1 MRSPLKKF
9 PHFQALDLMDCGPTC
24 LRIIA
29 KHYGRTF
36 SPILLRKLSYK
47 TKTGVSM
54 LHLSD
59 AADHLGF
66 RTLGVQCSFQ
76 TLIEEKPFPFVAH
89 WNQKHYLVVYHISK
103 RKVYVSDPAAG
114 LITFT
119 HEEFRRGW
127 CSTISDG
134 EEEGIALL
142 FEPTPKFYEEE
153 ENERE
158 SEGQRWK
165 FYLSYLKPHRR
176 LIGQLLIGL
185 ALASVFSLVT
195 PLLTQALVD
204 QGIQN
209 GRMDFVYGILIAQ
222 LMIFIGSISISVI
235 RSWVMLHMS
244 TRINISIV
252 SDFLVKLMKLPI
264 GFFERKNL
272 GDILQRMRD
281 HNRIE
286 AFLTSQS
293 LSTVFSVFMM
303 IVYSV
308 ILLIYS
314 PYIFT
319 IFFLASIAY
328 LVWISLFLKKRRE
341 LDYKNFDQL
350 SADQNK
356 TVELIQGMQEI
367 KLQSCEK
374 PRRWQWERI
383 QIRLFRLNIKSL
395 MLEQFQGTGGAFIN
409 QAKNIFVSF
418 WAAKEVIDGNM
429 TLGMMMAVTQILGQL
444 DGPLLQLVNFVR
456 QAQDAKISLER
467 LGEVHERKEE
477 EEPDIATKGS
487 LIIPEQQPIHFKN
500 VYFRYDDPLAPWVLE
515 DITLTI
521 PYGKTTAIVGESG
534 SGKTTLLKLILRFYE
549 AEEGGILLGQ
559 VPLKQISARR
569 WRKKCG
575 VVMQD
580 GYLFSDTIAHNIA
593 VNTEEEVDLEK
604 LVQAADTANAR
615 GFIEALPLNY
625 NTQVGAEGQNL
636 SVGQQQRLLIA
647 RAVYKNP
654 SFLLLDEAS
663 SALDARNEKEI
674 TQKINRF
681 NADRT
686 AVIIAHRLSTVR
698 KADNIVVLD
707 KGKIVEQGTHE
718 ELTALKGLY
727 YELVK
732 EQLELSK

>member
-1 MRSPLKKF
+1 MRNPLKKF
-9 PHFQALDLMDCGPTC
+9 PHYQALDLMDCGPTC

-29 KHYGRTF
+29 KYYGRTF
-36 SPILLRKLSYK
+36 TPALLRKLTYK

-59 AADHLGF
+59 AADQLGF
-66 RTLGVQCSFQ
+66 RTLGVQCSFK
-76 TLIEEKPFPFVAH
+76 TLQEERPFPFIAH
-89 WNQKHYLVVYHISK
+89 WQQRHYLVVYHISK
-103 RKVYVSDPAAG
+103 RRVYVSDPAAG
-114 LITFT
+114 LISFT

-127 CSTISDG
+127 CSTVSEG

-142 FEPTPKFYEEE
+142 FETTPKFYEEE
-153 ENERE
+153 DNDDETKASNWR
-158 SEGQRWK
+158 
-165 FYLSYLKPHRR
+165 FYLGYLKPHRR
-176 LIGQLLIGL
+176 LIVQLLIGL
-185 ALASVFSLVT
+185 LLASVFSLVT

-222 LMIFIGSISISVI
+222 LMIFLGSISISLI

-264 GFFERKNL
+264 GFFESKNL

-303 IVYSV
+303 IVYSI

-314 PYIFT
+314 PYIFG
-319 IFFLASIAY
+319 IFLVASMLYI
-328 LVWISLFLKKRRE
+328 LWITLFLKKRRA

-350 SADQNK
+350 SADQNT
-356 TVELIQGMQEI
+356 TVGLIQGMQEI

-444 DGPLLQLVNFVR
+444 DGPILQLVNFIR

-467 LGEVHERKEE
+467 LGEVHQRKEE
-477 EEPDIATKGS
+477 EQLDEQQS
-487 LIIPEQQPIHFKN
+487 LLIPEQQDIQFKN
-500 VYFRYDDPLAPWVLE
+500 VNFRYDDPLAPWVLE
-515 DITLTI
+515 DINLSI

-534 SGKTTLLKLILRFYE
+534 SGKTTLLKLLLRFYE
-549 AEEGGILLGQ
+549 PEEGEVLLGQ
-559 VPLKQISARR
+559 VPLRQISARK

-580 GYLFSDTIAHNIA
+580 GYLFSDTIANNIS
-593 VNTEEEVDLEK
+593 VNTEEEVDLDQ

-615 GFIEALPLNY
+615 DFIEALPLNY
-625 NTQVGAEGQNL
+625 NTLIGAEGQNL
-636 SVGQQQRLLIA
+636 SIGQGQRLLIA

-654 SFLLLDEAS
+654 DYIFLDEAS

-674 TQKINRF
+674 TEKINRF
-681 NADRT
+681 NLSRT

-698 KADNIVVLD
+698 NADNIVVLE
-707 KGKIVEQGTHE
+707 KGRIVEQGTHQK
-718 ELTALKGLY
+718 LIAQKGVY

-732 EQLELSK
+732 NQLELSK